1 MRPYSNDFRL
11 KVVRAYERGEGSQ
24 RDLARLFGVSLSFI
38 QELLHRYR
46 HTGSVAPKRHG
57 GGNPG
62 KIKPYLSVVQQLHQQ
77 QPDASLTERC
87 EQLAAIAPVHIGRTT
102 MHRALKQLG
111 LTRKKRPFMR
121 LSRTQMRVAKRA
133 RPTRSSS
140 GSRRWST

>member
-38 QELLHRYR
+38 QDLLLRYR
-46 HTGSVAPKRHG
+46 QTGSVEPKPHR

-62 KIKPYLSVVQQLHQQ
+62 KIKPYLQVVQQLHHQQ
-77 QPDASLTERC
+77 SDASLAERC
-87 EQLAAIAPVHIGRTT
+87 EQLAAIAPVRVGRAT
-102 MHRALKQLG
+102 MYRALRQLG
-111 LTRKKRPFMR
+111 LTQKKRHFMR
-121 LSRTQMRVAKRA
+121 PSKTPTRGAKRA

-140 GSRRWST
+140 GSRRWSN